1 MPKCTNCRKS
11 ISESQRFCPHCGTAN
26 ASSDNANV
34 DPPATEM
41 LPNSGPKPKRAG
53 TDKPRQ
59 AKGSENVS
67 RKSSFTGS
75 SSDVTSDSV
84 PCRFPPGTML
94 DDRFRIVGPIGRGG
108 MGEVYRADDLK
119 LGQSVALKF
128 LPENLS
134 FDRERMD
141 LLYNEVRLARSV
153 SHPNVCRVYDIGEI
167 DGLHF
172 LSMEYI
178 DGEDLGSLL
187 RRIGRLPEDKG
198 VEIARQICSG
208 LYAAHE
214 RGVIHLDLKPSN
226 IMIDGRG
233 KVRITDFGLA
243 RLTESTGNRGGI
255 VGTPAYMAPEQLAGG
270 NVGEHSDIYS
280 LGLILH
286 EVFTG
291 KPVYRA
297 SSVAELL
304 RIRDQSAPSRLSGFV
319 KDLDPAIE
327 KIIQR
332 CLDND
337 ALHRP
342 GNVVQIAAALPG
354 GDPLAAALAAGE
366 TPSPELVAASGGS
379 GGCSPRQG
387 LILLSLFVAIMI
399 GSVFLTQRVS
409 RVTQSPMTEKPEVL
423 EARSQEISQ
432 KLMGVPAGSVRDS
445 AYGYWYNPDQ
455 LPLSAEVL
463 ASSGDGPL
471 EFWYRQSPKFL
482 SPKHPFLYARQPR
495 EATLSDPSP
504 TVNGMV
510 GVRLTS
516 SGLLR
521 EVCLVPSLAREQ
533 AAAEAELPSDAWE
546 QAFRWAGLDFSDYSD
561 ADVLWSPPWDAD
573 QSFAWKPKD
582 EANRELPRVE
592 AATQNGQVCYF
603 QVIFPW
609 TTRQWTLPS
618 RDQATLTVDSTR
630 QNNIGEIAQNMVLFL
645 IGGPLLVIS
654 MLLAVRNLRIGSTD
668 KQGALKYA
676 GFMLIIDFTLGL
688 LEAHHNSSP
697 GVEMTTIL
705 SALIY
710 SLGRTVRFWIYYLAL
725 EPYVRKTWPRV
736 LVSWNRFINGGFT
749 NPSVA
754 KEILLGCIFGA
765 VGACLVSVT
774 VLLSEGIGQSMM
786 SRNLVHPNFML
797 GGRAA
802 LTGVFSVI
810 QSALPAVFT
819 MIVLVV
825 FRLVTRID
833 WLAALGFICV
843 FTYISSNSGD
853 TIWTFLSIAVFEVV
867 IVIVALRVGLLA
879 LLVFNLIQAFL
890 TWFPVTFDVN
900 EWYFSVGLVGIITPL
915 AIAVTCFFLSLGD
928 KSPLRMSN
936 SPMDV

>member
-11 ISESQRFCPHCGTAN
+11 VAESQRFCPHCGTAN
-26 ASSDNANV
+26 SSADNPKA
-34 DPPATEM
+34 DPLATEM
-41 LPNSGPKPKRAG
+41 FQKSGVNPQAAVSGKPG
-53 TDKPRQ
+53 NV
-59 AKGSENVS
+59 KGSGKLS
-67 RKSSFTGS
+67 RKSSIPGS
-75 SSDVTSDSV
+75 SSGLTSDAAPS
-84 PCRFPPGTML
+84 RFPPGTML

-134 FDRERMD
+134 FERERME

-167 DGLHF
+167 EGLHF

-187 RRIGRLPEDKG
+187 RRIGRLPADKG

-233 KVRITDFGLA
+233 KVRITDFGLS
-243 RLTESTGNRGGI
+243 RLTESTGNQGGI

-280 LGLILH
+280 LGLLLH
-286 EVFTG
+286 EIFTG

-337 ALHRP
+337 PLHRP

-366 TPSPELVAASGGS
+366 TPSPELVAASGGT
-379 GGCSPRQG
+379 GGCSVRQG
-387 LILLSLFVAIMI
+387 LLLLTGFVAIMI

-409 RVTQSPMTEKPEVL
+409 KVTQSPMAEKPEVL
-423 EARSQEISQ
+423 EAMSREISQ
-432 KLMGVPAGSVRDS
+432 KLMGFPAQSVRDS

-455 LPLSAEVL
+455 IPLPPDVLSIN
-463 ASSGDGPL
+463 GDGPL
-471 EFWYRQSPKFL
+471 EFWYRQSPKYL
-482 SPKHPFLYARQPR
+482 SPNHPFLYARQPR
-495 EATLSDPSP
+495 VATLSDPPP
-504 TVNGMV
+504 TVTGMV

-521 EVCLVPSLAREQ
+521 EVCIVPSLKRDPQ
-533 AAAEAELPSDAWE
+533 PSINEISDDVWE
-546 QAFRWAGLDFSDYSD
+546 QAFNWAGLRFSDYVATD
-561 ADVLWSPPWDAD
+561 GLWSPPWDAD
-573 QSFAWKPKD
+573 ESFAWMPTD
-582 EANRELPRVE
+582 ESQPEMPRVE
-592 AATQNGQVCYF
+592 AATRNGQVCYF
-603 QVIFPW
+603 QVVFPW
-609 TTRQWTLPS
+609 TTRQWTLPT
-618 RDQATLTVDSTR
+618 RDQSAFNAQSTA
-630 QNNIGEIAQNMVLFL
+630 QNNLGEIAQNMVLFL

-654 MLLAVRNLRIGSTD
+654 MLLAVRNLRVGSTD

-676 GFMLIIDFTLGL
+676 AFMLIIDFTLGL

-705 SALIY
+705 SCLIY

-736 LVSWNRFINGGFT
+736 LVSWNRLINGGFT
-749 NPSVA
+749 SPSVA
-754 KEILLGCIFGA
+754 KEILIGCIFGSI
-765 VGACLVSVT
+765 GACIVSVT

-786 SRNLVHPNFML
+786 SRNLCQPNFLL

-802 LTGVFSVI
+802 LTGVFGVI

-819 MIVLVV
+819 MMVLVV
-825 FRLVTRID
+825 FRLVTRRD
-833 WLAALGFICV
+833 LLAAIGFICV
-843 FTYISSNSGD
+843 FSYVSSNAGD
-853 TIWTFLSIAVFEVV
+853 SIWTFMSIIALEVV
-867 IVIVALRVGLLA
+867 IVLVALRVGLLA
-879 LLVFNLIQAFL
+879 LLVFNVIQAFL
-890 TWFPVTFDVN
+890 TWFPVTFNVN
-900 EWYFSVGLVGIITPL
+900 EWYFSVGLVGISVPL
-915 AIAVTCFFLSLGD
+915 AVAVTCFFLSLGD
-928 KSPLRMSN
+928 KSPLRMST
-936 SPMDV
+936 SPDFS